1 MRFCLLNVAPRQVSC
16 ALRNGQRLR
25 AQDIGVAGS
34 GASVK
39 RGGQPCRDGGK
50 GLRHEYRSRE
60 TKAFLAEMSIHA
72 TRKCTQ
78 IS

>member
-16 ALRNGQRLR
+16 ALRNGQWLR
-25 AQDIGVAGS
+25 AQDVGVAGS
-34 GASVK
+34 GASVEH
-39 RGGQPCRDGGK
+39 GGQPCRAEGK

-78 IS
+78 IP